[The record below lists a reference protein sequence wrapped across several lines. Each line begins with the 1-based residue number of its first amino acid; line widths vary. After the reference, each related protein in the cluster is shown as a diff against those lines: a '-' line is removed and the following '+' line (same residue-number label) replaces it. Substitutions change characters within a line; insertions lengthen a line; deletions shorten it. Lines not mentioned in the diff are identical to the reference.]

1 MRYFFDL
8 RNGVHVEDEEGIEFS
23 SNEAAIAE
31 AGRAAAQMSV
41 DIASGGR
48 LCVAVRSSA
57 GPVGKVTVMIE
68 IDRTR

>member
-8 RNGVHVEDEEGIEFS
+8 RNGVYVDDEEGIECPS
-23 SNEAAIAE
+23 DEAAIAE
-31 AGRAAAQMSV
+31 AGRAAAQMSA

-48 LCVAVRSSA
+48 FCVEVRSSA
-57 GPVGKVTVMIE
+57 GSVGKVTVTIE